1 MLLKVIGDFE
11 RISDHTVNLMES
23 AEELS
28 RKGLQFSPAANGEL
42 NVMLDAVSEV
52 VDLSVNAFIQNDT
65 HLALQVE
72 PLEQVIDDLKEKLRI
87 HHILRLQQGLCSI
100 ETGFVW
106 SDLLNALE
114 RIGDHCSNIAGCVV
128 DMAHHNMNMH
138 EALRSARIEN
148 ERFSQ
153 QYKEYAAKYSLK
165 K

>member
-72 PLEQVIDDLKEKLRI
+72 PLEQVIDDLKEKMRTR
-87 HHILRLQQGLCSI
+87 HILRLQQGSCSI
-100 ETGFVW
+100 ETGFIW
-106 SDLLNALE
+106 SDLLTSLE
-114 RIGDHCSNIAGCVV
+114 RIGDHCSNIAGCVIDLHHH
-128 DMAHHNMNMH
+128 DMNIH
-138 EALRSARIEN
+138 ESLRALKSDSPDFKI
-148 ERFSQ
+148 
-153 QYKEYAAKYSLK
+153 QYQAYSKKYRLS
-165 K
+165 